1 MEQFKIINEYE
12 QLKILGDP
20 FRSKL
25 IMRLIEKPYTGQQL
39 SEIFDLS
46 RARVH
51 YHLRELEK
59 NGFIKIIKKE
69 EKNGIIQKFYQ
80 SVAKGFVLSNEL
92 LPHSKEISDA
102 TRQIMFE
109 TLDRTK
115 TRILAAPDDAFK
127 NETGET
133 NPANWKFM
141 STQWELKTTEEKFK
155 KWAKKY
161 REIMYELDEMSKEDE
176 NNPDAKPYYFLSM
189 AFQLEEGFFKQSGHQ
204 QEQDEDEK

>member
-1 MEQFKIINEYE
+1 MDPYKIIKEYE
-12 QLKILGDP
+12 QLKTLGDP

-39 SEIFDLS
+39 SEIFNLS

-59 NGFIKIIKKE
+59 HGFIQVIRKE

-80 SVAKGFVLSNEL
+80 SVAKGFVLSDEL
-92 LPHSKEISDA
+92 LPHAKEISNA

-109 TLDRTK
+109 TLDRTR
-115 TRILAAPDDAFK
+115 TRILTAPDDAFK
-127 NETGET
+127 NESEET

-141 STQWELKTTEEKFK
+141 SSQWELKTTEDKFK
-155 KWAKKY
+155 VWAKKY
-161 REIMYELDEMSKEDE
+161 YELMHELGEMSREEE
-176 NNPDAKPYYFLSM
+176 NNPEAKSYYFLSM
-189 AFQLEEGFFKQSGHQ
+189 AFQMEEGFFKQM
-204 QEQDEDEK
+204 EQDENQDDDE